1 MKRIVSITIRT
12 VSYALVGVFIL
23 LFVAFYALQLPEV
36 QTQLSNSAMHWLS
49 ERLGGNVSVSK
60 VRITWFDEVVFEDL
74 NIKDSQDRN
83 MIYVREVYVDASTN
97 LSFNPANLFEYEP
110 GQGWKSLK
118 FKPGKM
124 IRFDNNLDFV
134 TLNNPEARF
143 IRDKKG
149 MLNFDYWLLEIDK
162 LTKKEKRGKK
172 PVKPFTLDNVNI
184 KDGIVSIVTEHSKRH
199 TDGTFDFANFE
210 FRNLNARLEQL
221 SFKRDTILMVS
232 KNLSARDG
240 FSALEIRNA
249 TGRFFHCR
257 KGIRLDNFQAK
268 LNDSHLQNRLY
279 FSYNRPSDFGDFFN
293 KVHIDADLRNSV
305 LQAKDIGLFIPLMQS
320 FKEEYKINSRLNGT
334 VASLELRDM
343 TVDFGRGSR
352 VTGNAK
358 LTGLPELKTTHS
370 VLDLKPSV
378 LLAADIAQYSANEKF
393 REYIAK
399 VERLDFSG
407 TFNGVYND
415 FQSRPRLISPRLG
428 EIVGEVNVK
437 AKGQLEY
444 SGNLLVNQFKIGE
457 LLDNPQLDEITFHGK
472 INGLGRELEE
482 ASVHLDGHVSAID
495 FKGYGYRNIDV
506 DGNLGQ
512 SLFDGKLM
520 IDDPNILA
528 DIEGKIDF
536 NQAVNAFNIEGFVG
550 YANLKTLGF
559 TTRDFVLRSDL
570 NFDFKGNRLDD
581 WLGEASFYNF
591 ELREN
596 DKTLKVDSMYFFSDL
611 IGKERSFKI
620 ESEFFN
626 AGIRGDFVPSRL
638 LMDVADFVSEHRMYF
653 ETTEDERNAYYT
665 RKKETRDY
673 STDSY
678 GSVFSVRF
686 NRPAPFFDF
695 FAPAVYVSKNTY
707 INGRY
712 AAGLTNTLEISGN
725 TDTLSVQGN
734 EFYTTFFDYYAT
746 KEILSPT
753 VVNKIRIK
761 SDKQKTG
768 NNVLTEELVVNA
780 NWEGTNTIDFRT
792 FITQNNSGSLIDL
805 RGKLDFYEEGFR
817 LSLLP
822 DQTVVKLI
830 DMDWAFARDNR
841 IDFRKRHI
849 TFHNF
854 NIRGGTSQY
863 IGLNGVLSANPAD
876 ALTLEV
882 NEFDI
887 ENLLPFMNVDL
898 RGIATGNLRLQNFF
912 TNPLYVSNLHV
923 TDFYYKKS
931 LVGTVTT
938 SALWDESR
946 DRLRLEGSVFRN
958 MEEILKLDGFYT
970 PGKGNKGLE
979 LEGELRNADMEM
991 FLGMTGD
998 VFSELKGKANG
1009 RFNVSGTPRKPV
1021 FDGEIDITRGS
1032 LKVAV
1037 SGTSLYF
1044 EDKIILNNR
1053 GFVLPDAGVEVRDA
1067 PAGNTARLSGGI
1079 YYRNTPGF
1087 SIDLRADIN
1096 GRTGFKIMDIPA
1108 FSNDYIF
1115 GTAFVNGDVNLG
1127 GDFDNLVVSGN
1138 LSSREG
1144 TAITIPTDGDT
1155 QIDTRQEGI
1164 PFLKKAVRVDS
1175 SLVRTGKRKTP
1186 AVKTGGVRLAFNLT
1200 LTPEA
1205 QGEIIFDRTNN
1216 DVLSL
1221 YGDGRLSVLYD
1232 SRGEFTINGPYN
1244 VRGGKYFFSFQNL
1257 ASLRR
1262 FDIADNSKIT
1272 FNGDPFE
1279 AIPDIKATY
1288 TANISLSKVS
1298 PQMTN
1303 SSGRFPV
1310 YVNVFLTD
1318 RLMNPTIRYDIE
1330 FDLKQIPISGQTDIL
1345 AFEQRLSND
1354 EQLLSRNVSSI
1365 LVFNEVFPDNNLA
1378 DALTQQFLIDNISSL
1393 LSNQIGN
1400 LANKLN
1406 PNLEFGVRF
1415 GDFRENILNNMQLD
1429 FSYKFLNNRVKLSGK
1444 GAFVN
1449 SLENSISVNT
1459 GTYGQL
1465 SVGGELEYLISDD
1478 GAYRFKLYSRSVPT
1492 NYYVFYSQG
1501 NVVVSGGSLIISRN
1515 FNSFFRKKE
1524 GGSIPLGVGS
1534 NTTRDST
1541 GQLMIDN

>member
-1 MKRIVSITIRT
+1 MKRIISIAVRILAYTLI
-12 VSYALVGVFIL
+12 GVFSL

-36 QTQLSNSAMHWLS
+36 QTQLSNNAMHWLS
-49 ERLGGNVSVSK
+49 GKLGGNVSVSK
-60 VRITWFDEVVFEDL
+60 VRISWFDTVVFEDL
-74 NIKDSQDRN
+74 NIKDNKDRN

-97 LSFNPANLFEYEP
+97 LSFSLRKAFDYDSR
-110 GQGWKSLK
+110 QGWRSLK
-118 FKPGKM
+118 FTPGKM
-124 IRFDNNLDFV
+124 VSFDNNLDFV

-143 IRDKKG
+143 IRDSTG

-172 PVKPFTLDNVNI
+172 PVKPFTLDNLNI
-184 KDGIVSIVTEHSKRH
+184 KDGIISIVTEHSKRH

-210 FRNLNARLEQL
+210 FRDLNARLEKL
-221 SFKRDTILMVS
+221 SFKRDTVLLVS
-232 KNLSARDG
+232 KNLSAHDG
-240 FSALEIRNA
+240 FSELKIRNA

-257 KGIRLDNFQAK
+257 KGIRLDNFRAH
-268 LNDSHLQNRLY
+268 LNDSELQNRVY
-279 FSYNRPSDFGDFFN
+279 FSYNRPSEFGDFFN
-293 KVHIDADLRNSV
+293 KIHIDADMRNSV
-305 LQAKDIGLFIPLMQS
+305 LQAKDIGLFIPVMKN
-320 FKEEYKINSRLNGT
+320 FKETYKITTRLNGT
-334 VASLELRDM
+334 VASLQLKDATLE
-343 TVDFGRGSR
+343 FGQGSR
-352 VTGNAK
+352 ITGNAR
-358 LTGLPELKTTHS
+358 LTGLPGLKTTHS

-378 LLAADIAQYSANEKF
+378 LLAADIAQYSANAGF
-393 REYIAK
+393 RKYISK

-407 TFNGVYND
+407 SFNGLYND
-415 FQSRPRLISPRLG
+415 FYSRPRLVSPRLG
-428 EIVGEVNVK
+428 EVVGEVKVK

-444 SGNLLVNQFKIGE
+444 SGNLVVNQFKVGE
-457 LLDNPQLDEITFHGK
+457 LLDNPQLNEITFHGK

-482 ASVHLDGHVSAID
+482 ARVHLDGHVTNMD
-495 FKGYGYRNIDV
+495 FKGYRYRNMDV
-506 DGNLGQ
+506 NGNLGQ
-512 SLFDGKLM
+512 SLFDGKLS

-536 NQAVNAFNIEGFVG
+536 NREVNAFNIEGNVG

-559 TTRDFVLRSDL
+559 TTRDFMLRSRL

-638 LMDVADFVSEHRMYF
+638 LTDVSDFVSEHLMYF
-653 ETTEDERNAYYT
+653 QTTEDERMAYYS
-665 RKKETRDY
+665 RKKETHDY
-673 STDSY
+673 SIENY
-678 GSVFSVRF
+678 RSVFSVRF

-695 FAPAVYVSKNTY
+695 FAPAVYVSRNTR

-712 AAGLTNTLEISGN
+712 EAGLNSTLEISGD
-725 TDTLSVQGN
+725 TDTLSVKGN
-734 EFYTTFFDYYAT
+734 EFYSTFFDYYAT
-746 KEILSPT
+746 KEILSPV
-753 VVNKIRIK
+753 VVNKIRVK
-761 SDKQKTG
+761 SARQKTG

-792 FITQNNSGSLIDL
+792 FITQENSGSLIDL
-805 RGKLDFYEEGFR
+805 RGKLDFYQEGFR

-822 DQTVVKLI
+822 DQTIVKLI
-830 DMDWAFARDNR
+830 DMDWAFAPDNR
-841 IDFRKRHI
+841 IDFRKRYI
-849 TFHNF
+849 TFNNF
-854 NIRGGTSQY
+854 TIRGGDSQY
-863 IGLNGVLSANPAD
+863 IGLNGSLSSNPAD
-876 ALTLEV
+876 ALTLDV
-882 NEFDI
+882 NEFNI
-887 ENLLPFMNVDL
+887 ENLLPFVNVDL
-898 RGIATGNLRLQNFF
+898 RGIATGNLRVQNFF
-912 TNPLYVSNLHV
+912 TNRLYVSNLHV

-931 LVGTVTT
+931 LVGTITT
-938 SALWDESR
+938 SALWDEPN
-946 DRLRLEGSVFRN
+946 DRLKLEGSVFRN
-958 MEEILKLDGFYT
+958 MEEILKLNGFFT
-970 PGKGNKGLE
+970 PGKGDKGLA
-979 LEGELRNADMEM
+979 LDGSLRNADMEM

-998 VFSELKGKANG
+998 VFSSLKGKANG
-1009 RFNVSGTPRKPV
+1009 KFKVKGTPRHPV
-1021 FDGEIDITRGS
+1021 FNGEVDITDGS

-1044 EDKIILNNR
+1044 EDKILLTDR
-1053 GFVLPDAGVEVRDA
+1053 GFVLPEAGVQVRDA
-1067 PAGNTARLSGGI
+1067 PAGNTARLTGGI
-1079 YYRNTPGF
+1079 YYRSGPGF
-1087 SIDLRADIN
+1087 TIDLRADIN
-1096 GRTGFKIMDIPA
+1096 SRAGFRIMDIPA
-1108 FSNDYIF
+1108 FANNYIF
-1115 GTAFVNGDVNLG
+1115 GTAYVNGDVNLG
-1127 GDFDNLVVSGN
+1127 GDFDNLLVSGN

-1164 PFLKKAVRVDS
+1164 PFLKKAVPADS
-1175 SLVRTGKRKTP
+1175 SLLTVRRKKP
-1186 AVKTGGVRLAFNLT
+1186 ALKTGGVTLAFNLT

-1288 TANISLSKVS
+1288 TANISLNKVS

-1303 SSGRFPV
+1303 SSARFPV
-1310 YVNVFLTD
+1310 YVNVFLTN
-1318 RLMNPTIRYDIE
+1318 RLLNPTIRYDIE

-1449 SLENSISVNT
+1449 SLENSISLNT
-1459 GTYGQL
+1459 NTYGQL

-1524 GGSIPLGVGS
+1524 YRSIPLGVGS
-1534 NTTRDST
+1534 NTKRDST
-1541 GQLMIDN
+1541 GQLTIDN

>member
-1 MKRIVSITIRT
+1 MKRIASIVIRIL
-12 VSYALVGVFIL
+12 SYAFMGAFFIL
-23 LFVAFYALQLPEV
+23 FIAFYALQLPEV
-36 QTQLSNSAMHWLS
+36 QTQLSHNAMDWLS
-49 ERLGGNVSVSK
+49 ERLGGNISVSK
-60 VRITWFDEVVFEDL
+60 VRISWFDKIVLEDL
-74 NIKDSQDRN
+74 NIKDNQDRN
-83 MIYVREVYVDASTN
+83 MIFVREVYVDARTN
-97 LSFNPANLFEYEP
+97 LNLSLRSAFEYDKKV
-110 GQGWKSLK
+110 GWRSLK
-118 FKPGKM
+118 FQPGKI

-143 IRDKKG
+143 IRDRKG

-162 LTKKEKRGKK
+162 LTKKKKDGKK
-172 PVKPFTLDNVNI
+172 PVKPFTLDNVDI
-184 KDGIVSIVTEHSKRH
+184 KDGIISIVTEHSRRH

-210 FRNLNARLEQL
+210 FRDLNARLEKL
-221 SFKRDTILMVS
+221 SFKRDTILLVS
-232 KNLSARDG
+232 KNLSAKDG
-240 FSALEIRNA
+240 FSELEIRNA

-257 KGIRLDNFQAK
+257 KGIRLDNLHAQ
-268 LNDSHLQNRLY
+268 LNDSQLQDRLY
-279 FSYNRPSDFGDFFN
+279 FSYSRPSDFGDFFH
-293 KVHIDADLRNSV
+293 KVHIDADMRNSV
-305 LQAKDIGLFIPLMQS
+305 LQAKDIGLFIPVMKNY
-320 FKEEYKINSRLNGT
+320 KEEYRVTTRLNGT
-334 VASLELRDM
+334 VASLQLKDM
-343 TVDFGRGSR
+343 TLDFGKGSHIRGN
-352 VTGNAK
+352 GK
-358 LTGLPELKTTHS
+358 LTGLPDLKTTHS
-370 VLDLKPSV
+370 VLDLEPSV
-378 LLAADIAQYSANEKF
+378 LLARDVAQYSAHENFQK
-393 REYIAK
+393 YIAK

-415 FQSRPRLISPRLG
+415 FQSRPRLVSPRLG

-444 SGNLLVNQFKIGE
+444 SGNLVVNQFKIGDFLE
-457 LLDNPQLDEITFHGK
+457 NNQLDEITFHGK

-482 ASVHLDGHVSAID
+482 ARVHLDGHVSAID
-495 FKGYGYRNIDV
+495 FKGYRYRNIAV

-512 SLFDGKLM
+512 SLFDGKLN

-536 NQAVNAFNIEGFVG
+536 NQEVNAFNIEGYVG

-559 TTRDFVLRSDL
+559 TTRDFMLRSRL

-581 WLGEASFYNF
+581 WLGEASFSDF
-591 ELREN
+591 ELREQ
-596 DKTLKVDSMYFFSDL
+596 DKILKVDSMYFFSDL

-626 AGIRGDFVPSRL
+626 AGIRGNFVPSRL
-638 LMDVADFVSEHRMYF
+638 LMDVSDFVSEHRMYF
-653 ETTEDERNAYYT
+653 ETTEDERSAYYT
-665 RKKETRDY
+665 RKKDTRDY
-673 STDSY
+673 STESY
-678 GSVFSVRF
+678 RSAFNVRF

-695 FAPAVYVSKNTY
+695 FAPAVYVSKNAE
-707 INGRY
+707 INGSY
-712 AAGLTNTLEISGN
+712 EAGLTSTLQIAGN
-725 TDTLSVQGN
+725 TDTLSVKGN
-734 EFYTTFFDYYAT
+734 EFYATFFDYYAQ

-805 RGKLDFYEEGFR
+805 RGKLDFFREGFSLR
-817 LSLLP
+817 LLP
-822 DQTVVKLI
+822 DQTVVRLI
-830 DMDWAFARDNR
+830 DMDWAFAPDNR

-849 TFHNF
+849 TFNNF

-863 IGLNGVLSANPAD
+863 IGLNGVMSSNPAD

-887 ENLLPFMNVDL
+887 ENLLPFVNVDL
-898 RGIATGNLRLQNFF
+898 RGTATGNLRLQNFYT

-958 MEEILKLDGFYT
+958 MEEILKLEGFFT

-979 LEGELRNADMEM
+979 LEGALRNADMDM

-1009 RFNVSGTPRKPV
+1009 AFKVSGTPRRPV
-1021 FDGEIDITRGS
+1021 FDGEVEITGGS

-1044 EDKIILNNR
+1044 EDKILLNSR
-1053 GFVLPDAGVEVRDA
+1053 GFVLPAAGVEVRDA
-1067 PAGNTARLSGGI
+1067 PGGNTARLTGGV
-1079 YYRNTPGF
+1079 YYRSTPGF
-1087 SIDLRADIN
+1087 TIDLKADIN
-1096 GRTGFKIMDIPA
+1096 SRSGFKIMDIPA

-1115 GTAFVNGDVNLG
+1115 GTAYVNGDVNLS

-1138 LSSREG
+1138 LSSRDG
-1144 TAITIPTDGDT
+1144 TAITIPTDSDTKIDT
-1155 QIDTRQEGI
+1155 QQEGI
-1164 PFLKKAVRVDS
+1164 PFLKKPVRVDS
-1175 SLVRTGKRKTP
+1175 SALRPNKRRLP

-1205 QGEIIFDRTNN
+1205 QGEIIFDRANN

-1262 FDIADNSKIT
+1262 FDITDNSKIT
-1272 FNGDPFE
+1272 FNGDPLQ
-1279 AIPDIKATY
+1279 AILDIKATY
-1288 TANISLSKVS
+1288 TANISLNKVS

-1303 SSGRFPV
+1303 SSARFPV
-1310 YVNVFLTD
+1310 YVNVFLAD
-1318 RLMNPTIRYDIE
+1318 RLLTPTIRYDIA

-1415 GDFRENILNNMQLD
+1415 GDFRENLLNNMQLD

-1449 SLENSISVNT
+1449 SLENSISLNT
-1459 GTYGQL
+1459 NTYGQL

-1515 FNSFFRKKE
+1515 FNSFFRKKNN
-1524 GGSIPLGVGS
+1524 GSIPLGVGS
-1534 NTTRDST
+1534 GGGKD
-1541 GQLMIDN
+1541 D